1 MKRFSEFLR
10 IIVFFWRSRLSIDA
24 KKRKRRR
31 ENRVRAY
38 AMAREEKRTPRSLRR
53 VCYFRFVGSGGRVSP
68 TSWSFYRLLCRRL
81 YEQLLKPFWSYE
93 GLYWT
98 QWTLWNSRRW
108 PVTWREANNVNCR
121 FNPPLPTYKSAQLWA
136 HLPVNKTYKL
146 PGDFETPPDIT
157 LLPCFDYNWTPQWI
171 QFITTFKWS
180 LIKNQWL
187 QNVLIIPTIACFEA
201 LFIFRLHAPSDISP
215 S

>member
-1 MKRFSEFLR
+1 MP
-10 IIVFFWRSRLSIDA
+10 
-24 KKRKRRR
+24 KRKKKTERKSSARIR
-31 ENRVRAY
+31 DGVWGKTHSSISPSRVLF
-38 AMAREEKRTPRSLRR
+38 S
-53 VCYFRFVGSGGRVSP
+53 FRGEWGGGGGRVSP

-121 FNPPLPTYKSAQLWA
+121 FNPPPPTYKSAQLWA

-157 LLPCFDYNWTPQWI
+157 LLPCSDYNWTPHWI

-180 LIKNQWL
+180 LIKNQ
-187 QNVLIIPTIACFEA
+187 
-201 LFIFRLHAPSDISP
+201 
-215 S
+215 

>member
-1 MKRFSEFLR
+1 MKKNEKVFRVPKNYCLFLAIKTFDR
-10 IIVFFWRSRLSIDA
+10 CQ
-24 KKRKRRR
+24 KERKRRR

-38 AMAREEKRTPRSLRR
+38 AMAREERRTPRSLRR
-53 VCYFRFVGSGGRVSP
+53 VCYFRFVGSGGGGGGGGGRVSP

-121 FNPPLPTYKSAQLWA
+121 FNPPPPTYKSAQLWA

-157 LLPCFDYNWTPQWI
+157 LLPCSDYNWTPHWI

-180 LIKNQWL
+180 LIKNQ
-187 QNVLIIPTIACFEA
+187 
-201 LFIFRLHAPSDISP
+201 
-215 S
+215 

>member
-24 KKRKRRR
+24 KIKEKDGEKIECAHTRW
-31 ENRVRAY
+31 RVRKDALLDLSVGV
-38 AMAREEKRTPRSLRR
+38 R
-53 VCYFRFVGSGGRVSP
+53 YFRFVGGGGGGRVSP

-81 YEQLLKPFWSYE
+81 YEQLLKPLWSYE

-108 PVTWREANNVNCR
+108 PVSWREANNVNCR
-121 FNPPLPTYKSAQLWA
+121 FNPPPPTYKSAQLWA
-136 HLPVNKTYKL
+136 HLPVNKTCKL

-157 LLPCFDYNWTPQWI
+157 LLPCSDYNWVPFWI
-171 QFITTFKWS
+171 QFIMTFKWS
-180 LIKNQWL
+180 LIKNQSL
-187 QNVLIIPTIACFEA
+187 QNVFDYHFYSLFRSTFYIPVTC
-201 LFIFRLHAPSDISP
+201 PS
-215 S
+215 

>member
-10 IIVFFWRSRLSIDA
+10 IIFFFWRSRLSIDA
-24 KKRKRRR
+24 KKKEKDGEKIECAHTRW
-31 ENRVRAY
+31 RVRKDALLDLSV
-38 AMAREEKRTPRSLRR
+38 ACAI
-53 VCYFRFVGSGGRVSP
+53 FVSWGVGGGGGRVSP

-121 FNPPLPTYKSAQLWA
+121 FNPPPPTYKSAQLWA

-146 PGDFETPPDIT
+146 PGDFEPPPDIT
-157 LLPCFDYNWTPQWI
+157 LLPCSDYNWTPHWI

-180 LIKNQWL
+180 LIKNQ
-187 QNVLIIPTIACFEA
+187 
-201 LFIFRLHAPSDISP
+201 
-215 S
+215 

>member
-1 MKRFSEFLR
+1 MP
-10 IIVFFWRSRLSIDA
+10 
-24 KKRKRRR
+24 KRKKKTERKSSARIR
-31 ENRVRAY
+31 DGAWGKTHSSISPSRVLF
-38 AMAREEKRTPRSLRR
+38 S
-53 VCYFRFVGSGGRVSP
+53 FRGEWGVGGRVSP

-121 FNPPLPTYKSAQLWA
+121 FNPPPPTYKSAQLWA

-157 LLPCFDYNWTPQWI
+157 LLPCSDYNWTPHWI

-180 LIKNQWL
+180 LIKNQ
-187 QNVLIIPTIACFEA
+187 
-201 LFIFRLHAPSDISP
+201 
-215 S
+215 